1 MPSPTNLKYWAKLS
15 KLTDAISI
23 AIFPNNVGLRG
34 LTSVSMNFLW
44 GSMNDMS
51 FLTVLS
57 LISISVPGVA

>member
-1 MPSPTNLKYWAKLS
+1 MPPPSNIKLWGKLS
-15 KLTDAISI
+15 KITDSISI
-23 AIFPNNVGLRG
+23 AIFPNNVGLRA

-51 FLTVLS
+51 FLTILS

>member
-1 MPSPTNLKYWAKLS
+1 MPPPTNLKYWGKLS
-15 KLTDAISI
+15 KVTDAISI

-51 FLTVLS
+51 FLTILS

>member
-1 MPSPTNLKYWAKLS
+1 MPSPSNLKYWGKLS
-15 KLTDAISI
+15 KMTDALSI

-34 LTSVSMNFLW
+34 MTSVSMNFLW

-51 FLTVLS
+51 FLTTLS